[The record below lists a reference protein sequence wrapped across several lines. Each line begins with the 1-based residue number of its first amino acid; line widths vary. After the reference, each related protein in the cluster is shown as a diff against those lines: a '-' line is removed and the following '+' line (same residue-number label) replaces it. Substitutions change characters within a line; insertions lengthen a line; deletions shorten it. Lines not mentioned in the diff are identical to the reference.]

1 MRPTEL
7 SWGIRES
14 SIVALAMFGATHVLI
29 SSRNLIRGA
38 VRAGLVGGA
47 CILIS
52 PSDVVV
58 FASEVFHAVV
68 GYGGACGSN
77 IIPAQEAYLIDE
89 SGCLSGHFDMLALR
103 RPVIVECDKVLILVR
118 GIK

>member
-58 FASEVFHAVV
+58 FASKVFHAVV
-68 GYGGACGSN
+68 GYGGACGRK
-77 IIPAQEAYLIDE
+77 IIPAKEAYPIDE
-89 SGCLSGHFDMLALR
+89 RGCLGGRFDMLALR
-103 RPVIVECDKVLILVR
+103 STVIKEGDQDFI
-118 GIK
+118 

>member
-7 SWGIRES
+7 SRVIRES

-38 VRAGLVGGA
+38 ARAGLVGGA

-52 PSDVVV
+52 PSNVIV
-58 FASEVFHAVV
+58 FASEVFHSVV

-77 IIPAQEAYLIDE
+77 IIPAQEAYSIDE
-89 SGCLSGHFDMLALR
+89 RGCLGGRFDMLALR
-103 RPVIVECDKVLILVR
+103 SPVIKEGDQDFI
-118 GIK
+118 

>member
-58 FASEVFHAVV
+58 FASEVFHAVFVYDV
-68 GYGGACGSN
+68 GYGEAYGSN
-77 IIPAQEAYLIDE
+77 IIPAQGAYLIDE
-89 SGCLSGHFDMLALR
+89 RGCHGGRFDMLALR
-103 RPVIVECDKVLILVR
+103 RPVMIKGDQVLI
-118 GIK
+118 

>member
-1 MRPTEL
+1 MMPTEL

-52 PSDVVV
+52 PSNVIV
-58 FASEVFHAVV
+58 FASEVFHAVNVGDV
-68 GYGGACGSN
+68 GYGGDCGSN
-77 IIPAQEAYLIDE
+77 IISAQVAYLINV
-89 SGCLSGHFDMLALR
+89 R
-103 RPVIVECDKVLILVR
+103 RSS
-118 GIK
+118 